1 MASLDETLDAIEAR
15 KVALE
20 NATQR
25 LNDLLAEVRRRAADS
40 TGLNQADEVATLLAR
55 AKAAYAIRKAD
66 IQAAANALP
75 DLS

>member
-1 MASLDETLDAIEAR
+1 MASLDETLAEIEAR
-15 KVALE
+15 KVVLE

-40 TGLNQADEVATLLAR
+40 TGLNQADELATLLAR
-55 AKAAYAIRKAD
+55 AKLAYAVRVDAIR
-66 IQAAANALP
+66 AAANAFP

>member
-25 LNDLLAEVRRRAADS
+25 LNDLLAEVRRRAVDS
-40 TGLNQADEVATLLAR
+40 TGLNQADELATLLAR

-66 IQAAANALP
+66 VQAAANAFP
-75 DLS
+75 DLP